1 MAKTKEQARLKR
13 KLSIRQR
20 IHGTSERPRLSIFRS
35 AKHIYAQ
42 VIDDDTGKTLVHV
55 STLSGDFKAGGA
67 LPPPAAKAEP
77 KAEAKAEGDDAKP
90 AKPAKKDGKKTSDAR
105 RIGMLIA
112 ARCKEKNVTQV
123 VFDRNG
129 FIYHG
134 RVAAVASG
142 ARQGGLK
149 F

>member
-1 MAKTKEQARLKR
+1 MAKTKEQARIKR

-20 IHGTSERPRLSIFRS
+20 IHGTSERPRLTVFRS

-42 VIDDDTGKTLVHV
+42 VIDDDTQKTLVHV
-55 STLSGDFKAGGA
+55 STLSATFKAGGA
-67 LPPPAAKAEP
+67 LPPPAAK
-77 KAEAKAEGDDAKP
+77 KAEGEGGEGD
-90 AKPAKKDGKKTSDAR
+90 KPAKKDGKKTADAR
-105 RIGMLIA
+105 RIGMMVA
-112 ARCKEKNVTQV
+112 AACKEKNVTQV

>member
-20 IHGTSERPRLSIFRS
+20 INGTSERPRLTVFRS

-42 VIDDDTGKTLVHV
+42 VIDDDTRKTLVHV
-55 STLSGDFKAGGA
+55 STLSSTFKAGGA
-67 LPPPAAKAEP
+67 LPPPAAK
-77 KAEAKAEGDDAKP
+77 KAEGEGEA
-90 AKPAKKDGKKTSDAR
+90 AKPAKKDGKKTADAR
-105 RIGMLIA
+105 RIGMMVA
-112 ARCKEKNVTQV
+112 AACKEKNVTQV

-134 RVAAVASG
+134 RVAAVAAG

>member
-1 MAKTKEQARLKR
+1 MARTKEQARIKR

-20 IHGTSERPRLSIFRS
+20 IHGTSERPRLTVFRS

-42 VIDDDTGKTLVHV
+42 VIDDDTQKTLVHV
-55 STLSGDFKAGGA
+55 STLSATFKAGGA
-67 LPPPAAKAEP
+67 LPPPAAKP
-77 KAEAKAEGDDAKP
+77 KAEGEGGAEGGE
-90 AKPAKKDGKKTSDAR
+90 AKPAKKDGKKTADAR
-105 RIGMLIA
+105 RIGMMVA
-112 ARCKEKNVTQV
+112 AACKEKNVTQV

-134 RVAAVASG
+134 RVAAVAAG